1 MEEIIRHLIRKQ
13 NTFIGEAPFEIDN
26 CQWVVPISGVSDD
39 HFGKD
44 TYDKPEYKIYV
55 RNNSNEAAREIMDEI
70 YHKLKNYVGANYV
83 IIVDRLPYYVNR
95 DIKYRCLYA
104 LKIEIQLGGY

>member
-1 MEEIIRHLIRKQ
+1 MS
-13 NTFIGEAPFEIDN
+13 DN
-26 CQWVVPISGVSDD
+26 

-55 RNNSNEAAREIMDEI
+55 RNKSNEEAKRLINEI
-70 YHKLKNYVGANYV
+70 YHKLKNLVGSNYV
-83 IIVDRLPYYVNR
+83 IIIDRLPYYINR
-95 DIKYRCLYA
+95 DIKYRSLYA

>member
-1 MEEIIRHLIRKQ
+1 MEEIIRDLINMD
-13 NTFIGEAPFEIDN
+13 NTFIGEAPSEIDN
-26 CQWVVPISGVSDD
+26 CQWIVFQSGVSDN

-55 RNNSNEAAREIMDEI
+55 RNTSNEEAKRLINEI
-70 YHKLKNYVGANYV
+70 YHRLKNLVGSNYV
-83 IIVDRLPYYVNR
+83 IIIDRLPYYINR
-95 DIKYRCLYA
+95 DIKYRSLYA